1 MPTPRKIYL
10 VQTSDPQEMNQ
21 VLSQVNEDVTKVS
34 EDVTKVSDST
44 AKTGKFYTFDWE
56 KDHADT
62 LK

>member
-21 VLSQVNEDVTKVS
+21 VLSQVNEDVTKAN
-34 EDVTKVSDST
+34 ENAT
-44 AKTGKFYTFDWE
+44 KTGKFYTYDWE